1 MTTDPQVSARAGG
14 VLFADD
20 LIATVPVADR
30 NARMAVR
37 RIFCLGRNYA
47 AHTRE
52 MGKDPQREAPFF
64 FMKPASS
71 LVASPAQVPY
81 PLQTTDFHYEME
93 LVVAL
98 GKPVSAGSL
107 EAAAGAVF
115 GYAAGIDF
123 TRRDLQ
129 LAARN
134 GGLPWELGKS
144 FEHSAAVGPIK
155 VAEDLKAPLRGYIRL
170 SVNGTL
176 KQDSVLKD
184 MIWPVPEIIANLS
197 RYFHLRP
204 GDLIFTGTPA
214 GVGAVVPGDI
224 LRGQVED
231 IGEVVATIGPI
242 ASASGKM
249 ES

>member
-1 MTTDPQVSARAGG
+1 LTRDHISPRADG

-20 LIATVPVADR
+20 TIATVPVANR
-30 NARMAVR
+30 NAKVAVR

-52 MGKDPQREAPFF
+52 MGKDPQREPPFF

-81 PLQTTDFHYEME
+81 PPQTADFHYEME

-98 GKPVSAGSL
+98 GKPVSDGSR
-107 EAAAGAVF
+107 EAAASAVF

-134 GGLPWELGKS
+134 SGLPWELGKS
-144 FEHSAAVGPIK
+144 FENSAAVGPIK
-155 VAEDLKAPLRGYIRL
+155 AVEDLEAPLAGYIRL

-176 KQDSVLKD
+176 KQDGVLKD

-224 LRGQVED
+224 LRGQIQD

-242 ASASGKM
+242 AARSSDRMK
-249 ES
+249 S